1 MTVVGERIP
10 FNKLSIFIL
19 ELGLFLITVMLR
31 LSQMLNLLLQLPDL
45 DITNAHTQIL
55 LHKVKM

>member
-10 FNKLSIFIL
+10 FNKLSIFIF